1 MATTT
6 TRAASANGC
15 AIINTAKDRQAKRAA
30 AKTMHD
36 AMWRAGRAGVLAVRS
51 LLSALAVAPRRE
63 KRSAWTSTC
72 RGASARPNSQLGSL
86 KY

>member
-15 AIINTAKDRQAKRAA
+15 EIINTAKDRQAKRAA

-36 AMWRAGRAGVLAVRS
+36 AMWRAGQAGVLAVRS
-51 LLSALAVAPRRE
+51 LLSALAAARRE
-63 KRSAWTSTC
+63 GRSGQPGRRRAGA
-72 RGASARPNSQLGSL
+72 RGQTRSSAL
-86 KY
+86 